1 MGAQPQRV
9 MHVTEYIRLQGS
21 HGDSEIGG
29 TKCDINKRLPL
40 SALKEANAAVSCW
53 SLVAPLG
60 ASHWPAACVAAGAAH
75 IARPPM
81 GAAPAA
87 EADKMAKLV
96 RISCQADSRLSPL
109 SLSGL
114 SLLPALILKALEY
127 HAIYRF
133 ENA

>member
-1 MGAQPQRV
+1 
-9 MHVTEYIRLQGS
+9 MHVTECIRLQGS
-21 HGDSEIGG
+21 HGESEIGG

-40 SALKEANAAVSCW
+40 SALKEANAAVSCQ
-53 SLVAPLG
+53 LLLAAPLG
-60 ASHWPAACVAAGAAH
+60 ASYWPAACIAAGATH
-75 IARPPM
+75 IARPPI
-81 GAAPAA
+81 GAAPAPA
-87 EADKMAKLV
+87 GEAHKMAELV
-96 RISCQADSRLSPL
+96 RICCQADSRLSPL